1 MKALLPGA
9 VALAATLAVAAPAR
23 SAHAEVKQGDRAPE
37 LENAKTA
44 AGGKFRLR
52 EHRGKWVA
60 LTFGGSWCKPC
71 KKELPAWDKLA
82 AKYRGRVLFVAVNID
97 LDPAKGKKF
106 LDGLKIAQMTR
117 VYMPENKTTSVDSY
131 DPGTFPST
139 FLVDPNGVV
148 RVVHKGYESGD
159 EAKMAR
165 SIDALVK

>member
-1 MKALLPGA
+1 MKALLPGF
-9 VALAATLAVAAPAR
+9 VALAMLAVATPSR
-23 SAHAEVKQGDRAPE
+23 SASAEVKQGDRAPE

-44 AGGKFRLR
+44 TGGKFRLR
-52 EHRGKWVA
+52 EHRGKWLA

-71 KKELPAWDKLA
+71 KKELPQWDKLA

-106 LDGLKIAQMTR
+106 LDGLKVTQMTR
-117 VYMPENKTTSVDSY
+117 VFMPENKTTSVDSY

-139 FLVDPNGVV
+139 FLIDPNGVV

>member
-1 MKALLPGA
+1 MLAAAAA
-9 VALAATLAVAAPAR
+9 VAIIALPTAPA
-23 SAHAEVKQGDRAPE
+23 AAEVNRGDRAPE
-37 LENAKTA
+37 LENAKLAT
-44 AGGKFRLR
+44 GGKFRLR

-106 LDGLKIAQMTR
+106 LDGLKVAQMTR
-117 VYMPENKTTSVDSY
+117 VYMPENRTTSVDSY

-148 RVVHKGYESGD
+148 RVVHKGYASGD
-159 EAKMAR
+159 EAAMAR
-165 SIDALVK
+165 QIDALIK

>member
-1 MKALLPGA
+1 MLAAAAAA
-9 VALAATLAVAAPAR
+9 VAITALPAAPAG
-23 SAHAEVKQGDRAPE
+23 AEVNRGDRAPE
-37 LENAKTA
+37 LENAKLAT
-44 AGGKFRLR
+44 GGKFRLR

-106 LDGLKIAQMTR
+106 LDGLKVAQMTR
-117 VYMPENKTTSVDSY
+117 VYMPENRTTSVDSY

-139 FLVDPNGVV
+139 FLVDPDHIVLW
-148 RVVHKGYESGD
+148 
-159 EAKMAR
+159 
-165 SIDALVK
+165 ALSASA

>member
-1 MKALLPGA
+1 MKALLPGLI
-9 VALAATLAVAAPAR
+9 ALAMLAVAAPAR
-23 SAHAEVKQGDRAPE
+23 RAGAEVKQGDRAPE

-44 AGGKFRLR
+44 TGGKFRLR

-71 KKELPAWDKLA
+71 KKELPQWDKLA

-106 LDGLKIAQMTR
+106 LDGLKVAQMTR

-159 EAKMAR
+159 ETKMAR
-165 SIDALVK
+165 SIDALLK